1 MPLALPQ
8 HLLDE
13 QAQYEAELE
22 LMTALHA
29 ELDHWTAELKQVDET
44 LQLVWAPENVTHPAL
59 VPGRYHIIERRPAP
73 TPPNVIPLVGE
84 NDEFREPGAWMF
96 DMLQRS
102 SFWSDRSVKAREK
115 REAEATKARERAL
128 AREKEERAQELDERI
143 KSLINPGI
151 SMAKTGRQW
160 TYRAPAR
167 RAR

>member
-1 MPLALPQ
+1 MSLALPQ

-13 QAQYEAELE
+13 QAAYVAELQ
-22 LMTALHA
+22 LMAVLHDEVA
-29 ELDHWTAELKQVDET
+29 HWTKELKQIDES

-59 VPGRYHIIERRPAP
+59 VPGRYHIIEERPAP

-96 DMLQRS
+96 DMLQRNNH
-102 SFWSDRSVKAREK
+102 WSDRSMKEREK
-115 REAEATKARERAL
+115 RMADAQKARERAI
-128 AREKEERAQELDERI
+128 AREKEDTALEIDERI
-143 KSLINPGI
+143 KALMNPGV
-151 SMAKTGRQW
+151 SMAKTDRQW